1 MPNLNIS
8 LRPFEER
15 DSEAI
20 IDLLMDVQVKKTFMI
35 PDFAT
40 RQEAQPRWNRLLQ
53 LSREDG
59 RFVRAICV
67 ADEAVGLLNDVEQSG
82 EAVEVGYALLP
93 QHWGRGYAAA
103 ALKLAMEA
111 LFAQGFETVK
121 ASAFEENAPS
131 MRVMEKAGMVPT
143 GQTET
148 VSYRGENKIC
158 ICYEK
163 TRTSQEDAL

>member
-53 LSREDG
+53 LSHEED

-67 ADEAVGLLNDVEQSG
+67 GNEAIGLINDVERSG
-82 EAVEVGYALLP
+82 DEVELGYALLP
-93 QHWGRGYAAA
+93 QHWGRGYATQ
-103 ALKLAMEA
+103 ALKLGMEA
-111 LFAQGFETVK
+111 FFARGFQTVK
-121 ASAFEENAPS
+121 AAAFEENVPS

-148 VSYRGENKIC
+148 VSYRGENKLC

-163 TRTSQEDAL
+163 TRTLQEDTL